1 MGTISR
7 PRTGE
12 GSDVPA
18 EAITK
23 EIDIEASPRAC
34 FEVITDY
41 ESYPQWQPAIVSAEV
56 LEKDKTGRGKVVRFG
71 LKILMKS
78 VTYTLEY
85 HYEAKKHAFS
95 WKSIDG
101 DLKHI
106 EGSYRFEKNGEDT
119 HAVYTQAVDPGF
131 WIPGKIVDFLS
142 NVAMFESLKVLKD
155 RVEKAAAKP
164 AAKPEKAAA
173 KKKGK

>member
-1 MGTISR
+1 MS
-7 PRTGE
+7 
-12 GSDVPA
+12 A
-18 EAITK
+18 EAISK
-23 EIDIEASPRAC
+23 EIEIEGTPKAC

-41 ESYPQWQPAIVSAEV
+41 ESYPQWQPAIVSAEI
-56 LEKDKTGRGKVVRFG
+56 LEKDKSGRGKKVRYG

-78 VTYTLEY
+78 VTYVLEY
-85 HYEAKKHAFS
+85 DYQVKKNSFS
-95 WKSIDG
+95 WASVEG

-106 EGSYRFEKNGEDT
+106 SGSYTFTKKGEGT
-119 HAVYTQAVDPGF
+119 HALYTQAVDPGF

-155 RVEKAAAKP
+155 RVEK
-164 AAKPEKAAA
+164 